1 MSCGRQSLGMPDNC
15 ALCREHQP
23 DLYKPCHGEPDK
35 VKKPTKPHTPEII
48 VVPVKELSYDET
60 KKQVMDYIKT
70 KGGKVSV
77 SEIVE
82 KLRLDIELVAKILE
96 DG

>member
-1 MSCGRQSLGMPDNC
+1 MSCARQSLGMPDNC

-35 VKKPTKPHTPEII
+35 VKLSIKKHEPEI
-48 VVPVKELSYDET
+48 VVVSIKELSYDET
-60 KKQVMDYIKT
+60 KKQVMNYIKT
-70 KGGKVSV
+70 KGGRVSI

-82 KLRLDIELVAKILE
+82 KLRLDIGLVSKIIE